1 MMRDQASAICDTAL
15 PAGEAPAWVHLLPSG
30 ATTARDGRR
39 FILAEPEAVIAAFE
53 AGRIDL
59 PVDYEHQADK
69 PVNRANGP
77 VPAAVDT
84 QARLGRD
91 SLRRPEPC
99 PSHGRNE
106 PKPVESW
113 IARAR
118 SRPRP

>member
-1 MMRDQASAICDTAL
+1 MRDQASAICDTAL

-77 VPAAVDT
+77 VPAA
-84 QARLGRD
+84 G
-91 SLRRPEPC
+91 
-99 PSHGRNE
+99 
-106 PKPVESW
+106 W
-113 IARAR
+113 IKALEARADGLWGR
-118 SRPRP
+118 VEWTATAARMIGAK